1 MQGFTKHIS
10 YAIVGVMATLYTH
23 QSANIRKTWLL
34 MAGFFGAVIGIG
46 WIFSQIYGNPG
57 ILYIAVLFSVLMNI
71 ASYWF
76 SDKIVLAMHR
86 ARPVDLKSQPD
97 LYRILENLTIAAG
110 LPMPRFYLIDDPA
123 PNAFATGRNP
133 RHAVVCA
140 TTGLLHL
147 LDRAELEGVL
157 AHELSHVG
165 NRDMLVSTVAVVLVG
180 FVSILSDMFMRSLW
194 FGGMGGGDDRDRG
207 RAGGVLV
214 LIGAALSIL
223 APIIASLIHLAIS
236 RRREFLADTSGAL
249 LTRYPEGL
257 ASALRKIGSYPRTLR
272 TATNATAHLFFENPF
287 GADRAS
293 QRKISW
299 LVKIFSTHPPI
310 EDRIAALVD
319 NRK

>member
-10 YAIVGVMATLYTH
+10 YAIVGVMVTLYTH

-133 RHAVVCA
+133 AHAVVCA
-140 TTGLLHL
+140 TTGLLQL

-207 RAGGVLV
+207 RAGGILV